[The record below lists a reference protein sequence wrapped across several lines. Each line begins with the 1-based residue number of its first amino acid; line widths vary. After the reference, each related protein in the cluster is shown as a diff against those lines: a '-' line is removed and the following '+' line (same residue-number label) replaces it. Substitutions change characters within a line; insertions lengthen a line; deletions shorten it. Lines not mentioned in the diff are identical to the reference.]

1 MQTWRSVAMTEKTFR
16 DMLPLTYEQRKEL
29 EKTIPFCG
37 FCVCSFYCKA
47 IKNNNPNGCLS
58 NRKETL
64 RLDDEFR
71 MENMKKDIL
80 HTIVDPDEQ
89 RETGADDD

>member
-1 MQTWRSVAMTEKTFR
+1 MKTR
-16 DMLPLTYEQRKEL
+16 NEDD
-29 EKTIPFCG
+29 
-37 FCVCSFYCKA
+37 A
-47 IKNNNPNGCLS
+47 
-58 NRKETL
+58 L
-64 RLDDEFR
+64 RLDDEYR